1 MENNMSSDWIG
12 VIITLGF
19 MHVTLG
25 VAIYISRPKK
35 PKK

>member
-1 MENNMSSDWIG
+1 MSSDWIG

-19 MHVTLG
+19 MYVTLG